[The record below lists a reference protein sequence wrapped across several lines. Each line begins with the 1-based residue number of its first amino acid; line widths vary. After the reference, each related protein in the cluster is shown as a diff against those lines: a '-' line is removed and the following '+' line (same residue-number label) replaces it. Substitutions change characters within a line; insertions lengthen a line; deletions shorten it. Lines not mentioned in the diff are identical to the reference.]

1 VLAAAVVG
9 VVGALLVRRWF
20 ALRGLGFSVGP
31 EGAVHQFPGPSLKR
45 IKSVARELLG
55 Q

>member
-1 VLAAAVVG
+1 VLAGALVG

-20 ALRGLGFSVGP
+20 ALRGLGFSIAPDGIVQQK
-31 EGAVHQFPGPSLKR
+31 AGPSLRRVKA
-45 IKSVARELLG
+45 VARALLG